1 MKVALVAFDFGE
13 YCVRLASGIAQD
25 HDINVLLFLA
35 NDEAKPYL
43 HLLSN
48 SVELQVFD
56 KPRMRQLFLGQTGHA
71 SGPASSRGTAVR
83 SNTSTVR
90 PTTWPGV
97 GYTNA
102 A

>member
-1 MKVALVAFDFGE
+1 MKGMKVALVAFDFGE

-56 KPRMRQLFLGQTGHA
+56 KSRMR
-71 SGPASSRGTAVR
+71 
-83 SNTSTVR
+83 
-90 PTTWPGV
+90 
-97 GYTNA
+97 
-102 A
+102 